1 MPDVRFT
8 ANARVLGSRQ
18 GDAVRAPYNIGRLL
32 GNSYAWAAGSSN
44 GAGMLLANAGMD
56 GVLAGPENR
65 PMNAAYHPR
74 IHA

>member
-1 MPDVRFT
+1 MRSVTFT
-8 ANARVLGSRQ
+8 ANARTLGTRQ
-18 GDAVRAPYNIGRLL
+18 GDSVRSPYNIGRLL
-32 GNSYAWAAGSSN
+32 GNSYAWAAGSAN

-65 PMNAAYHPR
+65 PLNVAYHPR